1 MKILVTGGL
10 GFIGGH
16 VVEELVARGCKV
28 IVFDRFTPTKDNPLR
43 LPAADFEM
51 YVGDIRDRN
60 SVSDAVSYCDG
71 AINLAGVLGTSE
83 TVDNPFPS
91 AEANI
96 LGGLNF
102 LEACRRHNKPGVQIA
117 VGNWFMNN
125 TYAITKT
132 TIERMA
138 LMYNKEHGTKIAVV
152 RGLNVYGARQ
162 KHKPVRKITPNFIC
176 QALRGEPIK
185 IFGSGES
192 VMDMIY
198 AKDIATVLVNALLID
213 HGVYDKVFSA
223 GTGVKTTVN
232 DIATTIATIVQEKYH
247 TYAEGTP
254 YAEHIEMR
262 AGEIDNS
269 IVLGEP
275 ETLAPLGMKEL
286 IQLKDGMAKTIE
298 WYKDNYPWQED

>member
-1 MKILVTGGL
+1 MKVLVTGGL

-28 IVFDRFTPTKDNPLR
+28 VVFDRYTPVKDNPLR
-43 LPAADFEM
+43 LPNADFEM

-60 SVSDAVSYCDG
+60 AVSDAVSYCDG
-71 AINLAGVLGTSE
+71 AINLAGILGTSE

-185 IFGSGES
+185 VFGSGES

-232 DIATTIATIVQEKYH
+232 DIANVINELTGNQAGV
-247 TYAEGTP
+247 
-254 YAEHIEMR
+254 EHIEMR

-275 ETLAPLGMKEL
+275 ETLAPLGFKEL
-286 IQLKDGMAKTIE
+286 TTLRDGMAKTIE
-298 WYKDNYPWQED
+298 WYKNNYPWQTD